1 MDELVEGDEKLGVPT
16 VDPRQGKKF
25 TRAGRKKTGRK
36 AKPKSTKGR
45 KPSRIESPEE
55 EVDENLLFD
64 IPEKAKI
71 LPSRA
76 QMQARAEAGY
86 GGENP
91 DLPGDDEEDLPTDL
105 LGEDEVLPMGSGAYP
120 FLQEETHDDFVKRMM
135 EHIDGPVP
143 IWDVRITT
151 KQGYEWVCGD
161 VNSSNMPPI
170 PVHPTFV
177 PYGQPGPNIPGLERM
192 PCCVVLEQFIPMSMY
207 ARIAQETNAYRARCK
222 ENTRHMDLDEQDF
235 YDSKDV
241 TDEDVKFFERDYDL
255 KWEDQSIGSILRYIG
270 MHQGMALRPRKNIS
284 EYWSKDEFG
293 CIGPDNFSRYMSRNR
308 FNLVKKYFYVN
319 HAEETDFDDNGKL
332 KDPWH
337 KIRPFITVLQDNLLK
352 NWNIGEYNSID
363 EGKIAYHGC
372 CCPVLTFDRA
382 KPIKWV

>member
-1 MDELVEGDEKLGVPT
+1 MIQIIVLNYFGFIRSAFSYALST
-16 VDPRQGKKF
+16 LRQMRLMRSFLKPIVHACLQRANYTLSTKEQKKINF
-25 TRAGRKKTGRK
+25 YYPLFNQIVNIENYLRL
-36 AKPKSTKGR
+36 KGR
-45 KPSRIESPEE
+45 KPSIIESPEQ
-55 EVDENLLFD
+55 EVDEIFLFD

-71 LPSRA
+71 FPSRA

-91 DLPGDDEEDLPTDL
+91 DLPGDNEEDLPTDL

-120 FLQEETHDDFVKRMM
+120 FLQEETHDDFVKRML

-222 ENTRHMDLDEQDF
+222 ENTRNMDLDEQDF

-270 MHQGMALRPRKNIS
+270 MHQGIALRPRK
-284 EYWSKDEFG
+284 K
-293 CIGPDNFSRYMSRNR
+293 
-308 FNLVKKYFYVN
+308 
-319 HAEETDFDDNGKL
+319 
-332 KDPWH
+332 H
-337 KIRPFITVLQDNLLK
+337 KRVLEQ
-352 NWNIGEYNSID
+352 
-363 EGKIAYHGC
+363 
-372 CCPVLTFDRA
+372 R
-382 KPIKWV
+382 

>member
-1 MDELVEGDEKLGVPT
+1 MKDQGIPRPRKKRGGKYSGKQQTNTKAKKQKSPKKRKTPKGKCSVDELVEGDEKLGVPT

-120 FLQEETHDDFVKRMM
+120 FLQEETHDDFVKRMV

-151 KQGYEWVCGD
+151 KQGYDWVCGD

-192 PCCVVLEQFIPMSMY
+192 ENNVNVC
-207 ARIAQETNAYRARCK
+207 TN
-222 ENTRHMDLDEQDF
+222 
-235 YDSKDV
+235 
-241 TDEDVKFFERDYDL
+241 
-255 KWEDQSIGSILRYIG
+255 
-270 MHQGMALRPRKNIS
+270 RPRNK
-284 EYWSKDEFG
+284 
-293 CIGPDNFSRYMSRNR
+293 CIQG
-308 FNLVKKYFYVN
+308 
-319 HAEETDFDDNGKL
+319 
-332 KDPWH
+332 
-337 KIRPFITVLQDNLLK
+337 
-352 NWNIGEYNSID
+352 
-363 EGKIAYHGC
+363 
-372 CCPVLTFDRA
+372 
-382 KPIKWV
+382 